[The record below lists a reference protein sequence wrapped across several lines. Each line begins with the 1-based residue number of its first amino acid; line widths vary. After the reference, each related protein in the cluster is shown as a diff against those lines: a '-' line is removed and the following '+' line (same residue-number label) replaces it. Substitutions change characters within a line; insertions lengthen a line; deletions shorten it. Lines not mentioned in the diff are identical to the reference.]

1 MCGGPG
7 TFIGPLWLP
16 WFTHWTVSQQDKH
29 PPCLWW
35 TMSLETNSS
44 SQCGRRSKQADQ
56 SRFQE
61 LQAFC
66 PPPLMEISPEKFYP
80 SVYVFYL
87 LDIFHPVFLTGS
99 SEVWTLVLL
108 TISSSLLDVDSIC
121 LYRCGGGTRLVAAV
135 VVSRWLGMMATVLS
149 LTGGLLRR
157 SPGGDN
163 SGRADGR
170 RRRAVHT

>member
-1 MCGGPG
+1 MVYTLDSDSAGQ
-7 TFIGPLWLP
+7 T
-16 WFTHWTVSQQDKH
+16 

-35 TMSLETNSS
+35 TVSLETNSS
-44 SQCGRRSKQADQ
+44 SRCGCRSKRVDQ

-61 LQAFC
+61 LKSVC

-80 SVYVFYL
+80 SLYRFYL
-87 LDIFHPVFLTGS
+87 FYLFLTGS

-121 LYRCGGGTRLVAAV
+121 LYRYGGGTRLVAAA
-135 VVSRWLGMMATVLS
+135 VVSRWLGMMAAVLS

-157 SPGGDN
+157 SSGGDN
-163 SGRADGR
+163 RGRADGW